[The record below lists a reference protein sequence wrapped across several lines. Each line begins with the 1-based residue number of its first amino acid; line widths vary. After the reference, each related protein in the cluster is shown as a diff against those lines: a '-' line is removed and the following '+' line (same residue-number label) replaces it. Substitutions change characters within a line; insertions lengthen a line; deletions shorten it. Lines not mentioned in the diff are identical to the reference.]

1 MSALTGT
8 STMVGLVARRER
20 LRGTA
25 WFVTSGLLLVL
36 VAAGVVATYPTD
48 VARAALAASVDAAA
62 GEVFLIGPVVGSS
75 VGAVASWRTSGV
87 ATLVVSLAAVLLVVR
102 STRATE
108 EDGTG
113 ELLGAVPVGRAASAA
128 AALVVAAVGAL
139 LAGTVAAIGFV
150 AVGAAT
156 GGSALVGA
164 QVVTVGVLAAATAVL
179 AGQVMRTARGANAVA
194 LGCVGVFFLLRGAGD
209 VAGGAARS
217 ATPFGWIAAVR
228 PFVSDDAAAL
238 VPALAL
244 AAVLAG
250 TGLWIAAGRD
260 LGSGLLPDLPGPAR
274 AGAALRGPLTLALR
288 NARGSV
294 VGWSATALLV
304 GVLIGGVSSTVDGQ
318 ASLGLGGSAGSG
330 PGLVAVA
337 LYLSPLFAAI
347 LGIRTTLRLRSDVTS
362 GRAELLLSRP
372 VARARWLLAHTVA
385 GTVAATGVLL
395 AFGVGL
401 AVTRVGSDPWS
412 SALLAVSGVLRS
424 PAAWVFT
431 ALATVALT
439 VVPRAA
445 GPLVLVVLG
454 AFQVLELAVEFRLV
468 PPDVLVVSPFALVPQ
483 LPDGPVHLASGL
495 LLVLVAA
502 ALVAA
507 GVANAGRRDV
517 V

>member
-1 MSALTGT
+1 M
-8 STMVGLVARRER
+8 
-20 LRGTA
+20 
-25 WFVTSGLLLVL
+25 
-36 VAAGVVATYPTD
+36 
-48 VARAALAASVDAAA
+48 
-62 GEVFLIGPVVGSS
+62 
-75 VGAVASWRTSGV
+75 
-87 ATLVVSLAAVLLVVR
+87 
-102 STRATE
+102 
-108 EDGTG
+108 
-113 ELLGAVPVGRAASAA
+113 
-128 AALVVAAVGAL
+128 
-139 LAGTVAAIGFV
+139 
-150 AVGAAT
+150 
-156 GGSALVGA
+156 
-164 QVVTVGVLAAATAVL
+164 
-179 AGQVMRTARGANAVA
+179 
-194 LGCVGVFFLLRGAGD
+194 
-209 VAGGAARS
+209 
-217 ATPFGWIAAVR
+217 
-228 PFVSDDAAAL
+228 
-238 VPALAL
+238 
-244 AAVLAG
+244 
-250 TGLWIAAGRD
+250 
-260 LGSGLLPDLPGPAR
+260 
-274 AGAALRGPLTLALR
+274 
-288 NARGSV
+288 
-294 VGWSATALLV
+294 
-304 GVLIGGVSSTVDGQ
+304 
-318 ASLGLGGSAGSG
+318 
-330 PGLVAVA
+330 AVA

-401 AVTRVGSDPWS
+401 AVTRIGTDPWS

-445 GPLVLVVLG
+445 GPLVLLVLG

-468 PPDVLVVSPFALVPQ
+468 PPAVLVVSPFALVPQ